1 MLHIASRRL
10 GAVAAAGAL
19 TAGALVALSSPAA
32 TAATASTT
40 YTCTFPSLGAR
51 DIPVSITATL
61 PAAANAG
68 LDAPAIPVL
77 LSVTLPGDV
86 VDAAKGLFQATTIGG
101 FSNDM
106 VATLDELSSSG
117 TADLPLQNARF
128 PQTAVPATP
137 NTPLKLDTPNPLA
150 TPGAVPASTVPVNLP
165 GAGTYDIAVP
175 VRLQAHRHQAGRRD
189 DARRRAVRA
198 ARPGPPASLGSV
210 ILAENESTTKAKP
223 AKKVT
228 KLGKQTK
235 LKVVVDAD
243 NEVPTGK
250 VKVMKGK
257 KVLGKGTLNAKG
269 KVKVTLK
276 KALPAGKT
284 TVKVKYP
291 GDHYTEKSTGQE
303 GRGRGRADLCSR
315 SDPNAR
321 SVPRHRPGVRRL
333 VRGPGGS
340 GHDHTVD
347 ASSRKAWTS

>member
-1 MLHIASRRL
+1 MLHNASRRL

-19 TAGALVALSSPAA
+19 SAGALVALAAPTA

-86 VDAAKGLFQATTIGG
+86 VDAAKGFPFNATTIGG

-106 VATLDELSSSG
+106 VATLDELSSSD
-117 TADLPLQNARF
+117 AAELPLQNVRF
-128 PQTAVPATP
+128 PQTAVPATA
-137 NTPLKLDTPNPLA
+137 NTPLTLNTPNPLA

-165 GAGTYDIAVP
+165 GGGTYDIVVP
-175 VRLQAHRHQAGRRD
+175 SAFKFTATKQGDVTMLAD
-189 DARRRAVRA
+189 VPCVFK
-198 ARPGPPASLGSV
+198 PGSPSSLGSV
-210 ILAENESTTKAKP
+210 ILAANESTTEATPAKP
-223 AKKVT
+223 VT
-228 KLGKQTK
+228 PLGKQTK
-235 LKVVVDAD
+235 LKVVVEAA

-284 TVKVKYP
+284 KVKVKYV
-291 GDHYTEKSTGQE
+291 GDDYTEKSTDKKVVIKVG
-303 GRGRGRADLCSR
+303 
-315 SDPNAR
+315 
-321 SVPRHRPGVRRL
+321 
-333 VRGPGGS
+333 
-340 GHDHTVD
+340 
-347 ASSRKAWTS
+347 

>member
-1 MLHIASRRL
+1 MLHNASRRL

-19 TAGALVALSSPAA
+19 TAGALVALAAPTA

-106 VATLDELSSSG
+106 VATLDELSSSD
-117 TADLPLQNARF
+117 AAELPLQNVRF
-128 PQTAVPATP
+128 PQTAVPTTP

-165 GAGTYDIAVP
+165 GGGTYDIVVP
-175 VRLQAHRHQAGRRD
+175 SAFKFTATKQGDVTMLADVPCAFK
-189 DARRRAVRA
+189 
-198 ARPGPPASLGSV
+198 PGSPSSLGSI
-210 ILAENESTTKAKP
+210 ILAENESTTEATP
-223 AKKVT
+223 TKKVT
-228 KLGKQTK
+228 PLGKKTK
-235 LKVVVDAD
+235 LKVVVEAA

-257 KVLGKGTLNAKG
+257 KTLGKGTLNAKG

-284 TVKVKYP
+284 KVKVLYL
-291 GDHYTEKSTGQE
+291 GDDYTEKSK
-303 GRGRGRADLCSR
+303 DKK
-315 SDPNAR
+315 
-321 SVPRHRPGVRRL
+321 VVIKVR
-333 VRGPGGS
+333 
-340 GHDHTVD
+340 
-347 ASSRKAWTS
+347 

>member
-1 MLHIASRRL
+1 MLHTASRRL

-106 VATLDELSSSG
+106 VATLDELSSSDA
-117 TADLPLQNARF
+117 ADLPLQNARF
-128 PQTAVPATP
+128 PQTAVPTTA
-137 NTPLKLDTPNPLA
+137 NTPLTLNTPNPLA

-165 GAGTYDIAVP
+165 GAGTYDIVVP
-175 VRLQAHRHQAGRRD
+175 SAFKFTATKQGDVTMLADVPCALKAG
-189 DARRRAVRA
+189 A
-198 ARPGPPASLGSV
+198 PSSLGSI
-210 ILAENESTTKAKP
+210 ILAANESTTKATP

-228 KLGKQTK
+228 PLGTQTK
-235 LKVVVDAD
+235 LKVVVEAA
-243 NEVPTGK
+243 NEVPTGT
-250 VKVMKGK
+250 VKVMKGD

-284 TVKVKYP
+284 KVKVKYL
-291 GDHYTEKSTGQE
+291 GDDYTEKSTDKKVVIKVG
-303 GRGRGRADLCSR
+303 
-315 SDPNAR
+315 
-321 SVPRHRPGVRRL
+321 
-333 VRGPGGS
+333 
-340 GHDHTVD
+340 
-347 ASSRKAWTS
+347 

>member
-1 MLHIASRRL
+1 MFHNASRRL

-19 TAGALVALSSPAA
+19 TAGALVALAAPTA

-61 PAAANAG
+61 PTAANAG

-106 VATLDELSSSG
+106 VATLDELSSSDL
-117 TADLPLQNARF
+117 AELPLQNVRF
-128 PQTAVPATP
+128 PQTAVPTTA
-137 NTPLKLDTPNPLA
+137 NTPLTLNTPNPLA
-150 TPGAVPASTVPVNLP
+150 TPGVVPASTVPVNLP
-165 GAGTYDIAVP
+165 GGGTYDVVVP
-175 VRLQAHRHQAGRRD
+175 SAFKFTATKQGDVTMLADVPCAFK
-189 DARRRAVRA
+189 
-198 ARPGPPASLGSV
+198 PGSPSSLGSI
-210 ILAENESTTKAKP
+210 ILAENESTTEATP
-223 AKKVT
+223 TKKVT
-228 KLGKQTK
+228 PLGKKTK
-235 LKVVVDAD
+235 LNVVVEAA

-257 KVLGKGTLNAKG
+257 KTLGKGVLNAKG

-284 TVKVKYP
+284 KVKVLYL
-291 GDHYTEKSTGQE
+291 GDDYTEKSKDKKVVIKVG
-303 GRGRGRADLCSR
+303 
-315 SDPNAR
+315 
-321 SVPRHRPGVRRL
+321 
-333 VRGPGGS
+333 
-340 GHDHTVD
+340 
-347 ASSRKAWTS
+347 

>member
-1 MLHIASRRL
+1 MLHTASRRL

-19 TAGALVALSSPAA
+19 SAGALVALAAPTA

-106 VATLDELSSSG
+106 VATLDELSSSD
-117 TADLPLQNARF
+117 AAELPLQNVRF
-128 PQTAVPATP
+128 PQTAVPTTP
-137 NTPLKLDTPNPLA
+137 NTPLTLNTPNPLA

-165 GAGTYDIAVP
+165 GGGTYDIVVP
-175 VRLQAHRHQAGRRD
+175 SAFKFTATKQGEVTMLADVPCAFK
-189 DARRRAVRA
+189 
-198 ARPGPPASLGSV
+198 PGSPSSLGS
-210 ILAENESTTKAKP
+210 ILLAENESTTEATP
-223 AKKVT
+223 TKKVT
-228 KLGKQTK
+228 PLGKKTK
-235 LKVVVDAD
+235 LKVVVEAD
-243 NEVPTGK
+243 NEMPTGK

-257 KVLGKGTLNAKG
+257 KTLGKGVLNAKG

-284 TVKVKYP
+284 KVKVLYL
-291 GDHYTEKSTGQE
+291 GDDYTEKSKDKKVVI
-303 GRGRGRADLCSR
+303 R
-315 SDPNAR
+315 
-321 SVPRHRPGVRRL
+321 VR
-333 VRGPGGS
+333 
-340 GHDHTVD
+340 
-347 ASSRKAWTS
+347 